1 MNGNGNGRNYE
12 KPAGAIAPEEH
23 LESQPASKDNRAV
36 NKIPLLS
43 YFTGAGFLDIGFAK
57 SNFDIIWRNEK
68 NPHFARGFQYGMAAL
83 HNSNTSYPVNTT
95 SILGLKRKTVERE
108 AFNGLG
114 KPETFGMIGG
124 PPCPDF
130 AAGGKHR
137 GGEGDNGRLTRIFVN
152 HILALEPAFFVIE
165 NVFGLFKTRNHQ
177 IFFNGQKKRLEERY
191 WVDASILNALDYG
204 VPQHRER
211 GFLVG
216 FRKDWL
222 SQHTDLIPVAG
233 GDMFGCVV
241 SPKFKEA
248 RTRFEWPGR
257 TRFGA
262 TPPPPKPSGIPDEL
276 MVGTHICDPADDLR
290 ELPNGLDMFR
300 AYSDKFN
307 RIDEGDD
314 HRKSFKRLHRWRFSP
329 AAAYGNNEVHLHPLY
344 PRRLSVREVLRIQSV
359 PDKYALPP
367 DLTLTHKFKMAGN
380 GVPVRLA
387 EAVACSVVNF
397 LQHIR
402 YDAHHDEIVEQP
414 AVSQHV
420 QPVLAYPARTI

>member
-1 MNGNGNGRNYE
+1 MNLNGRHDE
-12 KPAGAIAPEEH
+12 KLARTTLPKERF
-23 LESQPASKDNRAV
+23 ESLAASKDEQART
-36 NKIPLLS
+36 KIPLLS

-83 HNSNTSYPVNTT
+83 HNSNTPYPVNTT

-137 GGEGDNGRLTRIFVN
+137 GGEGNNGRLTRIFVN

-177 IFFNGQKKRLEERY
+177 LFFNGQKKRLEARY
-191 WVDASILNALDYG
+191 WVDASVLNALDYG

-216 FRKDWL
+216 FHRGWL
-222 SQHTDLIPVAG
+222 SRHTDLMPVAA
-233 GDMFGCVV
+233 GDLFGCVA
-241 SPKFKEA
+241 SPEFKGA
-248 RTRFEWPGR
+248 RTGYEWPGR
-257 TRFGA
+257 TKFGGS
-262 TPPPPKPSGIPDEL
+262 PPPKPHGIPDEL
-276 MVGTHICDPADDLR
+276 MVGTYICDPTNDPR
-290 ELPNGLDMFR
+290 EIPNGQDVFR
-300 AYSDKFN
+300 AYSDKFKT
-307 RIDEGDD
+307 IEEGDD
-314 HRKSFKRLHRWRFSP
+314 RRKSFKRLHRWRFSP
-329 AAAYGNNEVHLHPLY
+329 TAAYGNNEVHLHPAY

-359 PDKYALPP
+359 PDGYALPP
-367 DLTLTHKFKMAGN
+367 DLPLSHKFKMVGN
-380 GVPVRLA
+380 GVPVKLA
-387 EAVACSVVNF
+387 EAVASSVVQF
-397 LQHIR
+397 LEQIR
-402 YDAHHDEIVEQP
+402 YQGLQGQAGEQSTISPHQP
-414 AVSQHV
+414 AGQAHV
-420 QPVLAYPARTI
+420 YPAHMM